1 MKSDLQ
7 RSLLSTSLSC
17 IFVKAFLSFKNQIN
31 LSFLAPMRIRNRK
44 VPLPLSS
51 LSPIPLSDPQLS
63 RSPVVQLQLH
73 NIPHQNLFQEPQK
86 DEYFDLQ
93 LPSNQL
99 NQPIGGGSKGHDDC
113 SQDAGPQEENKVL
126 LQEGDGIK
134 GGEVGE
140 KSNDARKGSFLSE
153 GVHVTV
159 LQQSC
164 SSHQVGRWGEGDS
177 AFPLKKRRGSFE
189 RRSNEETIMDTSKKM
204 KTKMEKKCL
213 QQNGDSEEDDKETK
227 VGASSK
233 VKTKARGGALLE
245 GSRCSRVNGRGWRC
259 CQQTLVGYSLCEHHL
274 GKGRLRS
281 MNSVRSR
288 SIATT
293 LPKKDEY
300 AALSSPSLLL
310 SLKKEE
316 SKGDSLDD
324 KVSVTA
330 YNEDDKEK
338 PLMIS
343 RRKMKFGMVKA
354 RSISSLLGQANN
366 AIGVAEDNE

>member
-1 MKSDLQ
+1 
-7 RSLLSTSLSC
+7 
-17 IFVKAFLSFKNQIN
+17 
-31 LSFLAPMRIRNRK
+31 MRIRNRK
-44 VPLPLSS
+44 APLPLSS

-99 NQPIGGGSKGHDDC
+99 NQPIGGGSKGHDDF
-113 SQDAGPQEENKVL
+113 SHDAGPQEENKVL
-126 LQEGDGIK
+126 LQEGDEIK
-134 GGEVGE
+134 EGEVGE

-164 SSHQVGRWGEGDS
+164 SSHQGVGRWGEEDR
-177 AFPLKKRRGSFE
+177 AFPLKKRRGSFK
-189 RRSNEETIMDTSKKM
+189 RISNEETTMDTSKKMKTKM

-213 QQNGDSEEDDKETK
+213 QQNGDSEEDDTETK
-227 VGASSK
+227 EGASSN
-233 VKTKARGGALLE
+233 VKTKAGGGALLE

-293 LPKKDEY
+293 VPKKDEY
-300 AALSSPSLLL
+300 GALSSPSLLL
-310 SLKKEE
+310 SLKEE
-316 SKGDSLDD
+316 EIKGDSLDD
-324 KVSVTA
+324 KVSGAA

-366 AIGVAEDNE
+366 AMGVAEDNE